1 MAALPARDVHAVLEL
16 VGEIHHAESLDEFRA
31 GVLPAVQRLVPCD
44 WVSYNEV
51 GADGTIHAV
60 LVDPIPPAHLFPLW
74 DRYALQNPIVAHYQR
89 TSDGRA
95 YRFSDFLT
103 RAEYHALDLY
113 QHVYKPLGVEHQ
125 VAIEMPSPAD
135 ITIGIALSR
144 KRRDFSQRDRDVLN
158 LARPHLI
165 QAWRNA
171 QRRAPELARPTPVVP
186 EPDRLRLLGMS
197 RREAEVLQLLMQGS
211 ATADVA
217 ATLGISPR
225 TVHKHSERIREK
237 LGVHSRAA
245 VVAAAWSSLSS

>member
-31 GVLPAVQRLVPCD
+31 GVLPAVKRLVPCE

-60 LVDPIPPAHLFPLW
+60 LVDPIPPSHLFPLW
-74 DRYALQNPIVAHYQR
+74 DRYALQNPIVAFYQR
-89 TSDGRA
+89 THDGRA

-103 RAEYHALDLY
+103 RAEYHALELY
-113 QHVYKPLGVEHQ
+113 QHVYGPLGVEYQ
-125 VAIEMPSPAD
+125 VAIAMPSPPD
-135 ITIGIALSR
+135 LTIGIALSR
-144 KRRDFSQRDRDVLN
+144 KRGDFSQRDRDVLD

-171 QRRAPELARPTPVVP
+171 QRRGPAAERPAVVP
-186 EPDRLRLLGMS
+186 EPERLRLLGMS
-197 RREAEVLQLLMQGS
+197 KREAEVLQLLMQGS
-211 ATADVA
+211 ATDDVA

-245 VVAAAWSSLSS
+245 VVAAAWSSLSG